1 MLVHANAKL
10 GLGGRL
16 ALVRAVEAGVSLKA
30 AAAVACHRASVV
42 ASVGGRWSCAAGAG

>member
-16 ALVRAVEAGVSLKA
+16 ALVRRVEEGRSLRAAAHAFGVSPA
-30 AAAVACHRASVV
+30 TAHRWWHRWIE
-42 ASVGGRWSCAAGAG
+42 GGRSP